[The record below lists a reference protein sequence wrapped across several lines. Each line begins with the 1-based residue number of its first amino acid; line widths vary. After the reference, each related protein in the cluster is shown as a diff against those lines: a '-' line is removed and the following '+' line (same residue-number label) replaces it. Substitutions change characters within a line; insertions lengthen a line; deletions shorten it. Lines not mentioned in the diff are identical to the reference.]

1 MQAELDELL
10 SLYRTMTE
18 DQKQELVETAKAML
32 EEENP
37 QAGE

>member
-10 SLYRTMTE
+10 SIYRMMTE
-18 DQKQELVETAKAML
+18 DQKQQLVESAKALL

-37 QAGE
+37 QASE